1 MNEPSGFAT
10 TDCDSVTDSATVT
23 GTPRAFASSDA
34 RDSGDN
40 TTSAAAADTGT
51 PSTPNNSRPA
61 VTAPVNRARGRPRP
75 HRLRDIAILS
85 TTFRSGTLTQRH
97 RIRCPRRRPTGRAG
111 PPPIEMS

>member
-10 TDCDSVTDSATVT
+10 TDCDSVTDSGTVT

-51 PSTPNNSRPA
+51 PSTPDNSRPA
-61 VTAPVNRARGRPRP
+61 DTAPTSRFRPRENTKP
-75 HRLRDIAILS
+75 DRLRDMKS
-85 TTFRSGTLTQRH
+85 TSPRRVWSGTLNQKH
-97 RIRCPRRRPTGRAG
+97 ASRCPHAVA
-111 PPPIEMS
+111 